1 MESVPAP
8 SPGASEVP
16 SEVPSAPSTE
26 ELAALE
32 EELATLEADL
42 GALEDATDSGAG
54 D

>member
-8 SPGASEVP
+8 SPGA